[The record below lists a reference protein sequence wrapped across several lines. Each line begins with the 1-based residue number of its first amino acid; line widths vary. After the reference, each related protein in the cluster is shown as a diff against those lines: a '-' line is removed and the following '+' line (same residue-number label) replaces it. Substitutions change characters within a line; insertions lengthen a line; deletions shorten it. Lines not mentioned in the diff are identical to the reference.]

1 MTASAV
7 ITIHLRIVIG
17 RASFSGVKRPS
28 PSIKASIAP
37 VAPKAGRPRSA
48 DAHRA
53 ILGAAITLIRDV
65 GYDAVTMEGIAERAC
80 VGKAT
85 LYRRWEGKELLVA
98 EAIEQIANAMPNP
111 DTGSMR
117 GDVMAVLRHAAAM
130 YRDPATG
137 ALLSGLVAAVARS
150 EPIAAAV
157 RGGFVA
163 ARRNALRLVLD
174 RWRARG
180 ALRADTDVEILI
192 DMLTGP
198 LFYRFLLRGE
208 PVSETVIKT
217 VLDTLLVGII
227 APGHDIP

>member
-1 MTASAV
+1 M
-7 ITIHLRIVIG
+7 
-17 RASFSGVKRPS
+17 KRPS
-28 PSIKASIAP
+28 PSKAPRIEQDGSR
-37 VAPKAGRPRSA
+37 AGRPRSA

-53 ILGAAITLIRDV
+53 ILSAAIALIRDV
-65 GYDAVTMEGIAERAC
+65 GYDAVTMEGIAARAG

-98 EAIEQIANAMPNP
+98 EAIEQIASAMPNP

-117 GDVMAVLRHAAAM
+117 GDVMAVLRHAAGM

-163 ARRNALRLVLD
+163 ARRNALRLVLE

-180 ALRADTDVEILI
+180 ALRPDIDVEILM
-192 DMLTGP
+192 DMLAGP

-208 PVSETVIKT
+208 SVSETVIKT
-217 VLDTLLVGII
+217 ILDTLLIGII
-227 APGHDIP
+227 APGRDNP